1 MPYKGPAGGWR
12 VRVLFTETDEAMIA
26 LLGAVLEDDGHVAVR
41 APTMP
46 EAARLAG
53 PWDVVLVSGLP
64 NSWRELDERDAAELR
79 AVTALAPVV
88 LLAERAWMED
98 VRPADLGVAAIV
110 PKPFELDD
118 LLDAVRSA
126 GERR

>member
-1 MPYKGPAGGWR
+1 

-26 LLGAVLEDDGHVAVR
+26 LLRALLEGEGHVAVR
-41 APTMP
+41 APSMP

-64 NSWRELDERDAAELR
+64 NSWRELDERDGAQLR
-79 AVTALAPVV
+79 AVAALAPVV

-98 VRPADLGVAAIV
+98 ARPADLGVVAIV
-110 PKPFELDD
+110 SKPFELDD
-118 LLDAVRSA
+118 LLDAVRVA
-126 GERR
+126 GERG